1 MQQIDNVASVFDEGY
16 YHNDRL
22 DYSWGRLQKEFRA
35 SANVIKER
43 FDPVSLLDVGC
54 AKGFMVKALHE
65 VGVDAWGVDAS
76 KYALAAAPPEVQF
89 FLSRGII
96 QALPFNDM
104 AFDTVLCCDVLEHI
118 PEEDAEL
125 ACSELM
131 RVTDR
136 RLIINVI
143 TLEVP
148 DYDDPTHITIKP
160 RQWWVDKL
168 LSHGGQEV
176 PYDSYGAAVWWFNVR
191 ERSIVIQ
198 K

>member
-1 MQQIDNVASVFDEGY
+1 MRQQIDEVARVFSEAY
-16 YHNDRL
+16 YHNNRL
-22 DYSWGRLQKEFRA
+22 DYSWDRLQGEFRA
-35 SANVIKER
+35 SAKIIKQR
-43 FDPVSLLDVGC
+43 FSPKNLLDVGC
-54 AKGFMVKALHE
+54 AKGYMVKALHE

-76 KYALAAAPPEVQF
+76 KYALAAAPEEVQF
-89 FLSRGII
+89 FLTRGII
-96 QALPFNDM
+96 QALPHKVP
-104 AFDTVLCCDVLEHI
+104 FDTVLCCDVLEHI

-136 RLIINVI
+136 LLIINVI

-168 LSHGGQEV
+168 LSHGGSEV
-176 PYDSYGAAVWWFNVR
+176 PYDEYGAAVWWFNVR